1 MSSTPDTN
9 IARVSVA
16 ELHEAIA
23 ALQPDK
29 ECLIFRDQRLTWSDV
44 TERTRRLA
52 NYLIAQNLGCHTERE
67 HLLGHESGQDHLAI
81 YLHNGNEYLET
92 MLGCFKARVAPFN
105 VNYRYVAEEL
115 TYLLNDSQATAIV
128 VHSQFAPILL
138 EVLPNLPRLRVI
150 IQVRDGSA
158 NELLPGAVWYEDA
171 LEQSLATKPDV
182 VWNGDDLYILYTG
195 GTTGMPKGVLWRN
208 ADALTECFG
217 GSKTAVSVED
227 FLAEATTG
235 LRAIASPPFMH
246 GAGHWVSFRIWNGG
260 GTVIVQSTPE
270 RLDPHDIWSLIERE
284 KVNFLLIVGDAFARP
299 LLDGLASQSYD
310 LSSLLSILSGG
321 APLSAHL
328 KIEFHTHLP
337 SVIVIDGLGS
347 SEAGGQLAQVTAGGT
362 ATTGTFSLQ
371 EQNHILSENLDRV
384 LEPGHKE
391 LGWLAKSGRLALG
404 YFGDPV
410 KTARTYP
417 VIDGVRYAVPGDRAK
432 VTADLMVELHGRDS
446 VTINSGGEKI
456 FAEEVEAAIK
466 GHPSVYDCVVAGRPS
481 DRWGN
486 EVVAVVRIRQ
496 GHTPD
501 TESLLSHA
509 AQHIARYK
517 LPKAFVFVNE
527 ISRSPS
533 GKADYRWAK
542 QIAIDAQQ

>member
-16 ELHEAIA
+16 ELHETIA

-29 ECLIFRDQRLTWSDV
+29 ECLIFRDQRLTWADV

-115 TYLLNDSQATAIV
+115 TYLLNDSRATAIV
-128 VHSQFAPILL
+128 VHSQFAPILQ
-138 EVLPNLPRLRVI
+138 EVLPNLSRLRVI
-150 IQVRDGSA
+150 IQVRDASA

-182 VWNGDDLYILYTG
+182 AWSGDDLYILYTG

-384 LEPGHKE
+384 LEPGHAE

-417 VIDGVRYAVPGDRAK
+417 IIDGVRYAVPGDRAK

-501 TESLLSHA
+501 AESLLSHA
-509 AQHIARYK
+509 AEHIARYK